1 MLRIVCS
8 PELIDAVLARA
19 RFDLKHTGCV
29 DTATRALSQHAL
41 LLESPMCAVRAVLQD
56 QHLLRRVGTLFGVP
70 GVARDGGV

>member
-29 DTATRALSQHAL
+29 DTAKYPLEYSVDPIRPFPRTKITLS
-41 LLESPMCAVRAVLQD
+41 
-56 QHLLRRVGTLFGVP
+56 
-70 GVARDGGV
+70 